1 MPNCQRCVFVTHC
14 LVHLFCI
21 PFVPWLLDSWLDW
34 ALTEHWLD
42 SWRDF
47 WHEEVETLQTLL
59 SDVCVCI
66 VWGRRFAAWSSVKK
80 RLTAVVQEVL
90 VLSALQTLFLT
101 FLFSTKN
108 IVCFK
113 LQKKVQKATQKQT
126 KQIKKERKQR
136 KQYIQVKILQILK
149 QKTVRELFQWVFPPQ
164 LWSSLV
170 MPSDDD
176 TPTPTT
182 LRQAFG
188 GKLWY
193 VQTFRWNVRNLV
205 GSSFDSTSRR
215 WKVMSFDGLPKLAR
229 LSPPEH
235 VEPLGFKALLKF

>member
-1 MPNCQRCVFVTHC
+1 M
-14 LVHLFCI
+14 
-21 PFVPWLLDSWLDW
+21 
-34 ALTEHWLD
+34 
-42 SWRDF
+42 
-47 WHEEVETLQTLL
+47 
-59 SDVCVCI
+59 
-66 VWGRRFAAWSSVKK
+66 
-80 RLTAVVQEVL
+80 
-90 VLSALQTLFLT
+90 LSALQTLFLT

-136 KQYIQVKILQILK
+136 KQIYSGKDSSNFETKDGKDGSRV
-149 QKTVRELFQWVFPPQ
+149 VSVFPQ

-188 GKLWY
+188 GKL
-193 VQTFRWNVRNLV
+193 QT
-205 GSSFDSTSRR
+205 
-215 WKVMSFDGLPKLAR
+215 
-229 LSPPEH
+229 
-235 VEPLGFKALLKF
+235 